1 MINFMSLEAVLWDMD
16 GVLLDSSQQHL
27 ESWKRMFQTYGQT
40 IKPGEMM
47 RAFGMTNDQVIQSL
61 TDEDI
66 PKKQA
71 DRMAKEKDAI
81 FQELIRTQAQF
92 LPGVPRWLQI
102 FQRNGLYQVL
112 ASSGSPGNI
121 DTILDSLQ
129 ARRYFDAIVSGD
141 QLPSKPAPDVF
152 VLAAHKAGVVPLH
165 CIVIEDSVA
174 GVQAA
179 KAAGMKC
186 VAVTTTYPSL
196 KLNDAD
202 LVIENLACMRMED
215 IKRLWQ

>member
-1 MINFMSLEAVLWDMD
+1 
-16 GVLLDSSQQHL
+16 
-27 ESWKRMFQTYGQT
+27 
-40 IKPGEMM
+40 M

-71 DRMAKEKDAI
+71 DRMAKEKDTI
-81 FQELIRTQAQF
+81 FQELIRDQAQF

-121 DTILDSLQ
+121 DAILDSLQ
-129 ARRYFDAIVSGD
+129 ARHYFDAIVSGD
-141 QLPSKPAPDVF
+141 QLPSKPAPDIF
-152 VLAAHKAGVVPLH
+152 VLAARKAGVVPLH

-186 VAVTTTYPSL
+186 VAVTTTYPSH

-202 LVIENLACMRMED
+202 LVIENMACMRMED
-215 IKRLWQ
+215 IKRLWQQPPETDK